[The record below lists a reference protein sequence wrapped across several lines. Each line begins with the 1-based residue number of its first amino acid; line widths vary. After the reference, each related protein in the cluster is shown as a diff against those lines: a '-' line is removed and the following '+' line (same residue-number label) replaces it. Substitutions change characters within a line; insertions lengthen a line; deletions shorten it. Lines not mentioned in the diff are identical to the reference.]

1 MFSTTPCFAV
11 DMSNASRL
19 LWFAN
24 ITLPPGRSK
33 RCDVI
38 VNDSRVSSVHCR
50 IYKGV
55 EQDDGSHQILI
66 EDTSS
71 NGTKIQR
78 AGQDMMEVSPGE
90 KEALKHGDM
99 VFLVH
104 TDKNPSDSVSLRVD
118 PLSPTDSSSDGGD
131 GGGGATA
138 SAGDLA
144 FGRYRVL
151 KSLGSG
157 SFALV
162 KLGFDVVSNQLVA
175 LKYIDK
181 QHFFDVIHTQRP
193 EARTAEVDLLKQIRH
208 ENVVAFI
215 DEHQDEEHIV
225 LVLEYVSGGEL
236 FDYIIDNGR
245 MEEELAKT
253 IFRQLATAVAYL
265 HGKGIVHRDLKPEN
279 ILLHTKLDGSLMIKV
294 TDFGLSRL
302 VPENSFMQSVAGSP
316 GYFAPEVM
324 LDASHGYTKKV
335 DVWSIGVILYIL
347 LSAVPPYDPQIGSA
361 ELARRSI
368 RFPQPQFAGVS
379 SEAKDLILQCL
390 DTNVETRPTAVQ
402 VLNHRWL
409 ATRPLRRLASAS
421 GGGGDMSAPSLP
433 TTHVKRKRV
442 TEL

>member
-181 QHFFDVIHTQRP
+181 YVYS
-193 EARTAEVDLLKQIRH
+193 LLV
-208 ENVVAFI
+208 NVKGVCAFASPKFV
-215 DEHQDEEHIV
+215 E
-225 LVLEYVSGGEL
+225 
-236 FDYIIDNGR
+236 F
-245 MEEELAKT
+245 
-253 IFRQLATAVAYL
+253 
-265 HGKGIVHRDLKPEN
+265 GIQ
-279 ILLHTKLDGSLMIKV
+279 GSL
-294 TDFGLSRL
+294 F
-302 VPENSFMQSVAGSP
+302 
-316 GYFAPEVM
+316 VM
-324 LDASHGYTKKV
+324 F
-335 DVWSIGVILYIL
+335 
-347 LSAVPPYDPQIGSA
+347 P
-361 ELARRSI
+361 LARWSQAAL
-368 RFPQPQFAGVS
+368 F
-379 SEAKDLILQCL
+379 
-390 DTNVETRPTAVQ
+390 
-402 VLNHRWL
+402 
-409 ATRPLRRLASAS
+409 RRHPHPAS
-421 GGGGDMSAPSLP
+421 
-433 TTHVKRKRV
+433 
-442 TEL
+442 